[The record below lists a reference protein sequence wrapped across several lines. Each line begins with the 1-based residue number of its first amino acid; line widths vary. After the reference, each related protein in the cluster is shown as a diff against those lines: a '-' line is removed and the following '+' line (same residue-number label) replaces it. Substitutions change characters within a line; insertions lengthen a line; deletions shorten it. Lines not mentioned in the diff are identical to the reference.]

1 MSRLAERIEN
11 FNRAYLIFSEAV
23 SAYNKDKSV
32 VLSHLALV
40 EAYEVCYELAWKV
53 LKDYLFLNGI
63 SAQLPREVIK
73 EAFSANVIKDG
84 QVWIDMLQDRN
95 STSHEYNMDK
105 INLIIERIATTYNN
119 ELAKFN
125 DWVSDINA

>member
-11 FNRAYLIFSEAV
+11 FNRAYSIFSGAV
-23 SAYNKDKSV
+23 SPYNKDKSV

-40 EAYEVCYELAWKV
+40 QAYEVCYELAWKV

-95 STSHEYNMDK
+95 SASYEYNMDK
-105 INLIIERIATTYNN
+105 VNLIIERIATAYNN